1 MTAPPLHSR
10 PAPVRPAP
18 SRSALPR
25 LIVLHPNDGS
35 LTIAR
40 VLARR
45 GVDVHLL
52 TSPAFAHAL
61 RSRAVTGRVL
71 PDPGEFPELWTAEL
85 RRLAEDGGGVLLSGS
100 DAATKYL
107 AEHRAAVPAALRSFE
122 SGDGAHLA
130 LMDKNRLYE
139 LAAEAGVRTPWMHH
153 VSTRAQL
160 EAVRGSLTYPC
171 IVKATLGHVAREK
184 AGFGTTRLASDA
196 ELQDKAG
203 ILLDLGL
210 DIVLTELVPGPET
223 ALEGS
228 VLVREASGEVT
239 LRYGRRKIRQWP
251 VDYGVGSMLESFDVP
266 EAHANHLRLLEHVGF
281 VGIASCEMKRHADT
295 GELYLIEINVRIP
308 GNFGLSQA
316 CGADG
321 PWRLYATLAGRELG
335 AQPRPVPG
343 RKVWLPE
350 EDLRTIRFR
359 LQNGLT
365 TLPEVLRTFRGV
377 RDVGV
382 LSLRDPMP
390 GLTWATDLATRRP
403 LRLLREALAR
413 RSR

>member
-1 MTAPPLHSR
+1 MTATRLEPR
-10 PAPVRPAP
+10 RATRRVAR
-18 SRSALPR
+18 PR

-45 GVDVHLL
+45 GVEVHLL

-61 RSRAVTGRVL
+61 RSRSATGTVL
-71 PDPGEFPELWTAEL
+71 PDPANAPERWTREL
-85 RRLAEDGGGVLLSGS
+85 RRLADDGGGVLLSAS

-107 AEHRAAVPAALRSFE
+107 CEHRAAIPAALRSFE
-122 SGDGAHLA
+122 TADGAHLG
-130 LMDKNRLYE
+130 LMDKHRLYE

-153 VSTRAQL
+153 VSTRDEL
-160 EAVRGSLTYPC
+160 DAVRGALTYPC
-171 IVKATLGHVAREK
+171 ILKATLGHIAREK
-184 AGFGTTRLASDA
+184 AGFGTTRLASGA
-196 ELQDKAG
+196 ELEEKAG
-203 ILLDLGL
+203 ILLGLGL
-210 DIVLTELVPGPET
+210 DLVLTELVPGPET

-228 VLVREASGEVT
+228 VLVRRASGEVT

-266 EAHANHLRLLEHVGF
+266 EAHANHLRLLEHTGF
-281 VGIASCEMKRHADT
+281 VGIASCEMKRHAVT

-321 PWRLYATLAGRELG
+321 PWRLYASLAGLALD

-350 EDLRTIRFR
+350 EDLRTVRFR

-365 TLPEVLRTFRGV
+365 TVPEVLRTFRGV
-377 RDVGV
+377 RDAGV
-382 LSLRDPMP
+382 LSVRDPLP
-390 GLTWATDLATRRP
+390 GLTWAAELATRRP
-403 LRLLREALAR
+403 RRLVREALAR
-413 RSR
+413 SSRPWRR